1 MQARSDVRLGSDDA
15 GPIKSDAVLPVQFF
29 RRRGS
34 WQPERGLLLAVV
46 ENAVDTYRAHFG
58 ATDRRGQRL
67 FAEAEEWLTSTDTT
81 WPFAFESICDVLE
94 LDPDYVRGRLAT
106 WAERQLVIRAR
117 RMRSDVIEA
126 DMDQRKRAVGD

>member
-1 MQARSDVRLGSDDA
+1 MQTRSDVRLGSDEGGA
-15 GPIKSDAVLPVQFF
+15 IRSDAVLPVQFF

-67 FAEAEEWLTSTDTT
+67 FDEAEEWLMSTDTT
-81 WPFAFESICDVLE
+81 WPFAFESICDVLD
-94 LDPDYVRGRLAT
+94 LDPDYVRRRLAT
-106 WAERQLVIRAR
+106 WAERQLAR
-117 RMRSDVIEA
+117 GGRHMRPDVIQPRIHE
-126 DMDQRKRAVGD
+126 QQRAVGD